1 MDLIPYKPYI
11 QTIRP
16 STAQLGVPQ
25 ITSHDA
31 PCKWSRRVFSE
42 TPNAHVG
49 YHLFLGLSP
58 ITLPQMLRQRNSS
71 FRSCTRILRQISKFR
86 FLSFLRDRNEF
97 HAIGGGKTTHLKNIS
112 QIGSFLQVG
121 VNKKTFE
128 ITT

>member
-1 MDLIPYKPYI
+1 MILTMLLLFNYDKLRVPILIMTIMFPLKKMDLIPYKPYI

-16 STAQLGVPQ
+16 STAQLGVPH

-58 ITLPQMLRQRNSS
+58 ITLPQMLR
-71 FRSCTRILRQISKFR
+71 
-86 FLSFLRDRNEF
+86 
-97 HAIGGGKTTHLKNIS
+97 
-112 QIGSFLQVG
+112 
-121 VNKKTFE
+121 
-128 ITT
+128 